1 MASSSTTATAASDH
15 ISLNNN
21 NNINNR
27 DSRFG
32 CNICLESVVEPVV
45 TLCGHLY
52 CWPCLFRWLE
62 PGMTADEFLM
72 LWGHDRSTAVDS
84 SRRNCPVCKATCSV
98 TTVVPIYVR
107 GTHECDGHQ
116 WHVVSSKA
124 SASASA
130 SAAVSTN
137 SSRERGETIEND
149 DEVSSPSDRFETTT
163 TTTTTTGV
171 RRRLRF
177 HQVPAR
183 PLLVSPSQQPPPIRA
198 VQHSP
203 QPLSTGLAMSLQQA
217 LFGTVIPPLHNY
229 RQDQLQQEPATEF
242 LSRVLLMLGSF
253 VILCLLLF

>member
-1 MASSSTTATAASDH
+1 MASSSTTSAAAASSDH
-15 ISLNNN
+15 ISLNNSN
-21 NNINNR
+21 NNH

-107 GTHECDGHQ
+107 GTHETDGQ
-116 WHVVSSKA
+116 PWHVGPSKA
-124 SASASA
+124 ATATS
-130 SAAVSTN
+130 AVSTN
-137 SSRERGETIEND
+137 SSRETGGENVEND
-149 DEVSSPSDRFETTT
+149 DEVSSPSDRFETTI
-163 TTTTTTGV
+163 TTTTTGV

-183 PLLVSPSQQPPPIRA
+183 PLLVSPSQQPPPTRV

-217 LFGTVIPPLHNY
+217 LFGTVIPPLHHY
-229 RQDQLQQEPATEF
+229 RHDQLQQEPATEF